1 MLPID
6 QHLEALDK
14 AVTKFAETKR
24 MEPVAA
30 VLLGITQDY
39 PVLTKDA
46 DKFHKQIQNAHA
58 EYNTGYTDKIDVT
71 DLVTAFR
78 AAIKARLLKSLPGEI
93 RQVDVG
99 VHDAD
104 AKKIRNSIIQSG
116 LFIGRA
122 PIIVQST
129 PAINREK
136 LAAMGFPVSNIEGY
150 TILKDQFVV
159 GVHENWI
166 RDRTTTVRNKKTDP
180 YKEFLETLEIK
191 YPQHI
196 NAGSG
201 LGYFESRWIWFPQES
216 ELAAIQR
223 ASGRLKVNSWGFAF
237 DGAAKR

>member
-6 QHLEALDK
+6 QHLDALAK
-14 AVTKFAETKR
+14 AVTGFEQSKR
-24 MEPVAA
+24 IEPVAT
-30 VLLGITQDY
+30 VLLSMTQDY

-46 DKFHKQIQNAHA
+46 TKLLDQIKNLHA
-58 EYNTGYTDKIDVT
+58 EYNTGYTDRIDAKAT
-71 DLVTAFR
+71 LDAFR
-78 AAIKARLLKSLPGEI
+78 ADIKKRLLRSLPQQI
-93 RQVDVG
+93 TQVDHG
-99 VHDAD
+99 LHDAD
-104 AKKIRNSIIQSG
+104 AKRIRASIIKNG

-122 PIIVQST
+122 PIIVQAT

-136 LAAMGFPVSNIEGY
+136 LAAIGFPVQSLEGY

-166 RDRTTTVRNKKTDP
+166 RERVVTVRNKKSDP
-180 YKEFLETLEIK
+180 YKEFLETLEVK
-191 YPQHI
+191 YPGHI

-216 ELAAIQR
+216 ELEAIQR

-237 DGAAKR
+237 DGAAKK